1 MKTNNDNH
9 NINSTPRL
17 SNIALKSKKSSQALD
32 YKIKEVLIRKY
43 RNFIYNIE
51 VLELID
57 EYSKTYLEIIQ
68 IEKII
73 QKKIIDS
80 PDNRNILKEK
90 NTSLDSSSPI
100 KNSLERKS
108 RRSLEDDYSLTET
121 IEILKAKKSSI
132 EGELYKLEV
141 FEKRKY
147 EANSEL
153 EQQNF
158 EVQA

>member
-1 MKTNNDNH
+1 M
-9 NINSTPRL
+9 I
-17 SNIALKSKKSSQALD
+17 SK
-32 YKIKEVLIRKY
+32 YK
-43 RNFIYNIE
+43 NFIYNIE
-51 VLELID
+51 VLDLID
-57 EYSKTYLEIIQ
+57 EYSKAYLEIKQ

-73 QKKIIDS
+73 HKKIIHS
-80 PDNRNILKEK
+80 PETIKDKDKE
-90 NTSLDSSSPI
+90 NTLLNSSSY
-100 KNSLERKS
+100 LKS
-108 RRSLEDDYSLTET
+108 SCEMKSIEDEYSLTET

-158 EVQA
+158 EVKAYFLKTIDLVY